1 MNPSKIL
8 GFLVEEFGLEKDTVM
23 SREEHRL
30 ASRLKVILQSSVTSS
45 MTIEEEEEG

>member
-8 GFLVEEFGLEKDTVM
+8 GFLVGEFGLEKDAELT
-23 SREEHRL
+23 RDEHRL

-45 MTIEEEEEG
+45 MTIEEEDEG